1 MRNEADIATNEFH
14 AYLVDQLLTVS
25 TKILSAL
32 QQQDKS
38 VQELSTKMDKNFA
51 GLEQKLENYLADQEK
66 LRDSKTNAETNFFAG
81 LERRNAALT
90 ATFNEDIK
98 ATEEYIKKSNAFN
111 DQMMSLIR
119 AKAKEEEAFLA
130 RRNSSTTEA
139 LTITEATQEA
149 TASAQ
154 SESKDLLVTS
164 NNLQG
169 NLTSFIFVDK
179 LRRLN
184 EFSNL
189 RFCD

>member
-1 MRNEADIATNEFH
+1 
-14 AYLVDQLLTVS
+14 
-25 TKILSAL
+25 
-32 QQQDKS
+32 
-38 VQELSTKMDKNFA
+38 MDKNFA
-51 GLEQKLENYLADQEK
+51 GFEQKLENYLAEQEK

-169 NLTSFIFVDK
+169 NFTLNIFAENFK
-179 LRRLN
+179 MLKIICKRSGN
-184 EFSNL
+184 FEFV
-189 RFCD
+189 